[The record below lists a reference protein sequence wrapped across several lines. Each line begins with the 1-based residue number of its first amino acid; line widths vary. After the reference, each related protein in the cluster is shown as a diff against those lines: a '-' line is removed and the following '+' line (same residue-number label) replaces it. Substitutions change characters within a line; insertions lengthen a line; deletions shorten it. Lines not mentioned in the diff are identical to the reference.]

1 MYISSSVGPSDL
13 VGHSFRSIP
22 ALTDRANECRPSGP
36 GRRGITLVEMLV
48 ALAVTLLMMGAVVTV
63 FGFIGERVT
72 DSRAMIETA
81 DRIRSAGHRLREDL
95 TSITVDAIPWQR
107 PEEGAGYLEILEG
120 PARDARDASGT
131 YATPNSPQAMV
142 GDTDDLLMFTVRSHG
157 EPYRGKFTAPAGSN
171 LSTIIESNT
180 AEVVWF
186 LQPTAGIA
194 TNPPTYSL
202 CRRQM
207 LIVPAGVL
215 GANAPMGDP
224 AFYELYDV
232 SARVD
237 RHQNSNA
244 IRRIAN
250 TLGDLTKRENRFLHN
265 KLYANNLAN
274 PSAGL
279 GYPWRVPYRQDP
291 SGLTLPPLT
300 QFSADRQGEDVV
312 LTNVLSF
319 DVQVFD
325 ANVEMRSTGSAIV
338 EPTDPGYKNAP
349 ANNTNPARGAYID
362 LGDTLPGAIFGAM
375 TPNAALKSLLAPNAQ
390 QFRYSTYDTWSF
402 HYEHDGVQQTTFG
415 TDKGTNGLDDN
426 AMTNPGV
433 DDMSERETSPP
444 YPYPLRGLRVKIRVY
459 EPTSKQVRETTIVQ
473 SFVPE

>member
-1 MYISSSVGPSDL
+1 MNLSSAFSLST
-13 VGHSFRSIP
+13 R
-22 ALTDRANECRPSGP
+22 TDRAITYRPSGP
-36 GRRGITLVEMLV
+36 IRRGITLVEMLV

-81 DRIRSAGHRLREDL
+81 DRVRSAGHRLREDL
-95 TSITVDAIPWQR
+95 TSMTVDAIPWQR
-107 PEEGAGYLEILEG
+107 PEEGTGYLEILEG

-131 YATPNSPQAMV
+131 YAAPNSPQAMV

-157 EPYRGKFTAPAGSN
+157 EPYRGKFGN
-171 LSTIIESNT
+171 TIIESNT

-186 LQPTAGIA
+186 LQPTVGIV

-215 GANAPMGDP
+215 GANAPLD
-224 AFYELYDV
+224 ATFYELYDI

-237 RHQNSNA
+237 QHRSGS
-244 IRRIAN
+244 IRRSAN
-250 TLGDLTKRENRFLHN
+250 TLGDLTKRESRFLHN
-265 KLYANNLAN
+265 KIYANALA
-274 PSAGL
+274 SGTAGL
-279 GYPWRVPYRQDP
+279 GYPWPVRYQPNAP
-291 SGLTLPPLT
+291 PLPP
-300 QFSADRQGEDVV
+300 FSADRQGEDVV

-325 ANVEMRSTGSAIV
+325 PNVEMRTTGSAIV
-338 EPTDPGYKNAP
+338 EPTDPGYRNAP

-362 LGDTLPGAIFGAM
+362 LGDATLPLTIFGALP
-375 TPNAALKSLLAPNAQ
+375 PNSPAAVKSLLAPQ
-390 QFRYSTYDTWSF
+390 GSFLYSTYDTWSF

-415 TDKGTNGLDDN
+415 PDKGTNGLDDN
-426 AMTNPGV
+426 AMANPGV

-459 EPTSKQVRETTIVQ
+459 ESTSKQVRETTIVQ

>member
-1 MYISSSVGPSDL
+1 
-13 VGHSFRSIP
+13 
-22 ALTDRANECRPSGP
+22 
-36 GRRGITLVEMLV
+36 MLV

-72 DSRAMIETA
+72 DSRAIIETA
-81 DRIRSAGHRLREDL
+81 DRLRSAGHRLREDL

-120 PARDARDASGT
+120 PVRDSTGALAD
-131 YATPNSPQAMV
+131 PNLPQAMV

-157 EPYRGKFTAPAGSN
+157 EPYRGKFTPPVGSN
-171 LSTIIESNT
+171 LSPIIESNT

-186 LQPTAGIA
+186 LQPTVGII
-194 TNPPTYSL
+194 TNPQTYSL

-207 LIVPAGVL
+207 LIVPEGVL
-215 GANAPMGDP
+215 GANARLD
-224 AFYELYDV
+224 ATFYDQYDV

-237 RHQNSNA
+237 QHRSGQV
-244 IRRIAN
+244 RRIAN

-265 KLYANNLAN
+265 RHYANSLSTAT
-274 PSAGL
+274 AGL
-279 GYPWRVPYRQDP
+279 GYPWPVRYQQNAPP
-291 SGLTLPPLT
+291 LPPL
-300 QFSADRQGEDVV
+300 SPDRQGEDVV

-325 ANVEMRSTGSAIV
+325 PNVEMRSTGSAIV
-338 EPTDPGYKNAP
+338 EPTDAGYKNAP
-349 ANNTNPARGAYID
+349 VNNTNPARGAYID

-375 TPNAALKSLLAPNAQ
+375 APTSAAALKSRLAPTAP
-390 QFRYSTYDTWSF
+390 FLYSTYDTWSF
-402 HYEHDGVQQTTFG
+402 HYEHDGVPQNPAFG
-415 TDKGTNGLDDN
+415 PDKGTNGLDESGT
-426 AMTNPGV
+426 APGV

-459 EPTSKQVRETTIVQ
+459 EPGTRQVREITVVQ